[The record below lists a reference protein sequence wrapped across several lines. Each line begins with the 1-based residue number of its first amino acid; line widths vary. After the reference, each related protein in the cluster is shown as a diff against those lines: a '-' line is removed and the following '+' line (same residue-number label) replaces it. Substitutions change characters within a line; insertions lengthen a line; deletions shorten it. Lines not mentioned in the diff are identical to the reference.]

1 MSKRVGREI
10 LVGTQN
16 ELASKVLLCEEFT
29 RNQNNP
35 FKMMEPQNKFD
46 QWRTTRGKHAIKY
59 TRKEITRMWQ

>member
-29 RNQNNP
+29 MNQNNP
-35 FKMMEPQNKFD
+35 FKMMKPQNKFD
-46 QWRTTRGKHAIKY
+46 QLRTTRGKHTIKY